1 MPSKIDLVIY
11 GSIGLDD
18 VKTPFGKVQSALGG
32 SASYSSIAAS
42 YFTKAGIL
50 AVIGADFPK
59 EFADV
64 FIKKHI
70 DLTGL
75 TIEGKTFRWE
85 GLYEFDMN
93 EAKTMRVELNA
104 LANYRPE
111 VPKEYLDAKYLFLAN
126 GDPGSQIE
134 VAEQFKKAFIV
145 IDTMNFWIDTK
156 KDTVLNALKYAD
168 LVVLNDAEARQLCQ
182 ETNLVKAAKTI
193 LKNGT
198 KYVIIKKG
206 EHGALFFSKNSCFNA
221 PAYPLEDLKDPTGAG
236 DTFAGALI
244 GYLAHIGKTDE
255 KTIRKAVIYGSAL
268 ASFTAED
275 FSIRRLVNLT
285 KQQIEKRYDE
295 FKEIRKF

>member
-11 GSIGLDD
+11 GSIALDD
-18 VKTPFGKVQSALGG
+18 VKTPFGEVRSALGG
-32 SASYSSIAAS
+32 SAAYSSIAAS
-42 YFTKAGIL
+42 YFTKPGI
-50 AVIGADFPK
+50 VGIVGTDFPK
-59 EFADV
+59 DFSNV
-64 FIKKHI
+64 FLKKNI
-70 DLTGL
+70 DLQGL
-75 TIEGKTFRWE
+75 AIEGKTFKWE

-104 LANYRPE
+104 LADFHPIVPE
-111 VPKEYLDAKYLFLAN
+111 EYIDAKYLFLAN
-126 GDPGSQIE
+126 GDPESQIE
-134 VAEQFKKAFIV
+134 VAKQFKKAFIV
-145 IDTMNFWIDTK
+145 IDTMNFWIETK
-156 KDTVLNALKYAD
+156 RSTVLDALKYAN

-193 LKNGT
+193 LGNGT

-221 PAYPLEDLKDPTGAG
+221 PGYPLEELKDPTGAG

-244 GYLAHIGKTDE
+244 GYLAHINKTDE
-255 KTIRKAVIYGSAL
+255 KTIRKAVIYGSTL
-268 ASFTAED
+268 ASFAAED
-275 FSIRRLVNLT
+275 FSVDRLVNLT